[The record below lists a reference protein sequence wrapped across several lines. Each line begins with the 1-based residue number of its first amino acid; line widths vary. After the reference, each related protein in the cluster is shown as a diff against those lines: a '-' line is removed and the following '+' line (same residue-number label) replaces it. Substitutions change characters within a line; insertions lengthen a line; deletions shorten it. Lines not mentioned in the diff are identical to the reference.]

1 MHVMNVRLLKAG
13 DEGAL
18 LAVFRSAIHQIASRD
33 YSAEQVEAWA
43 PSDLSVEEFGDR
55 VRKNRP
61 FVAVLGLEPVGF
73 ADLQAD
79 GCIDQFFVSGYLP
92 RRGIARLLMDR
103 LEEEAA
109 GRGLQELYSH
119 VSLTA
124 EPFFASRGFH
134 VEERRTPVLRGVTFQ
149 NALMRKALR

>member
-1 MHVMNVRLLKAG
+1 MNGIEVRLFQPG

-18 LAVFRSAIHQIASRD
+18 LGVFRSAIHQIAVRD
-33 YSAEQVEAWA
+33 YSAVQVEAWA
-43 PSDLSVEEFGDR
+43 PAELSVEEFGAR

-73 ADLQAD
+73 ADVQAD
-79 GCIDQFFVSGYLP
+79 GYIDQFFVSGYLA

-103 LEEEAA
+103 VEKEAA
-109 GRGLQELYSH
+109 GRALRQLHSH

-124 EPFFASRGFH
+124 EPFFASRGFCVAERCH
-134 VEERRTPVLRGVTFQ
+134 VVLRGVPFQ
-149 NALMRKALR
+149 NALMRKALP